1 MAMFQFVLDI
11 LAVGRNGNSLIC
23 AHGFTLRREKQVV
36 SKISIEVHSADD
48 QFTFSITHVS
58 FFRYINLVRKVC
70 RVRSAIQIYRST

>member
-11 LAVGRNGNSLIC
+11 LPLGRNGNSLIC

-48 QFTFSITHVS
+48 QFTFSITHVY
-58 FFRYINLVRKVC
+58 FFLGI
-70 RVRSAIQIYRST
+70 SI

>member
-23 AHGFTLRREKQVV
+23 AHGFTLSREKQEV

-48 QFTFSITHVS
+48 QFTFSITHV